1 MGIRGRRFKT
11 RRVDGVVLERN
22 GRWATVLGRPGMFV
36 RLRAQASWQVGDRVE
51 WRQPVLPRWLSAAAG
66 GAVAAAM
73 LLGLLSLSAPPV
85 PAAYVSL
92 EMTPDVQLS
101 VTAQGVVAGVTALD
115 SSGRQVVAGLSLRG
129 DSLATAIAVVTRAEI
144 RSVGPGVRQR
154 TAVLAAY
161 PASNR
166 ARVPASVVRRLPAVQ
181 TDAELAARSQGV
193 KLSVAPMVVNHG
205 MEAAARQAR
214 LPVGTYALYLAV
226 RQSGATV
233 DARALREEGLDAPSL
248 SSSSVERVVAG
259 LAVPIGQP
267 ERLGAAPSTPAP
279 GGFARRRWV
288 PHMVIRSR

>member
-36 RLRAQASWQVGDRVE
+36 RLRAQAEWKVGDRVE
-51 WRQPVLPRWLSAAAG
+51 WRQPVLPRWISAAG
-66 GAVAAAM
+66 GGTVAAAV
-73 LLGLLSLSAPPV
+73 LVGLLSLSAPAV

-101 VTAQGVVAGVTALD
+101 VTAQGVVSGVTALD
-115 SSGRQVVAGLSLRG
+115 GAGRQVVAGLSLRG

-154 TAVLAAY
+154 MAVLAAY
-161 PASNR
+161 PASDHT
-166 ARVPASVVRRLPAVQ
+166 RVPVSVIRRLPKVQ
-181 TDAELAARSQGV
+181 IDAERVARAQGV
-193 KLSVAPMVVNHG
+193 ELSIAPMVVNHG
-205 MEAAARQAR
+205 MEAAAHQAR

-226 RQSGATV
+226 RQSGASV
-233 DARALREEGLDAPSL
+233 DAGALRAQGLDAPSL

-259 LAVPIGQP
+259 LAVPIGHAEQ
-267 ERLGAAPSTPAP
+267 LGLPPSRPSAARPARHFVP
-279 GGFARRRWV
+279 HIVRRR
-288 PHMVIRSR
+288 S